1 MSPSP
6 RTQSFT
12 VKPADEERDPTG
24 RSDPV
29 ISPIH
34 AQLAE
39 RLRQHYSEVAPIE
52 IGPRLAAVLNRLSA
66 ALDAAEVGRQVP
78 HAFKDDLIALAP
90 RLRRYALTLTF
101 DGVEADDLV
110 QFTLLKA
117 WEHRQ
122 RFQPGT
128 SLVAWL
134 FTILRNGFING
145 RRKRRLEVPD
155 PDGVHATALSEPA
168 AQEHSMGLTEVRA
181 AIDRLEPAYR
191 EALILVAVDG
201 LPYEAAASVIGCP
214 AGTVKSRVTR
224 ARDRLLQELGER

>member
-1 MSPSP
+1 M
-6 RTQSFT
+6 
-12 VKPADEERDPTG
+12 KPADEERDPTG
-24 RSDPV
+24 TSDPA
-29 ISPIH
+29 ISRVH
-34 AQLAE
+34 AQIGE
-39 RLRQHYSEVAPIE
+39 RLRKYYSEVAPIE
-52 IGPRLAAVLNRLSA
+52 IGSRLADVLDRLSA
-66 ALDAAEVGRQVP
+66 ALDAAEAGQQVP
-78 HAFKDDLIALAP
+78 GAFKDDLIALVP
-90 RLRRYALTLTF
+90 RLRRYALSLTF

-128 SLVAWL
+128 RLVAWL

-145 RRKRRLEVPD
+145 RRKRRLEIPD

-168 AQEHSMGLTEVRA
+168 AQEHSMGLKEIEA

-201 LPYEAAASVIGCP
+201 LPYEVAASVIGCP
-214 AGTVKSRVTR
+214 AGTVKSRVSR
-224 ARDRLLQELGER
+224 ARDRLLHELGER

>member
-1 MSPSP
+1 M
-6 RTQSFT
+6 
-12 VKPADEERDPTG
+12 
-24 RSDPV
+24 
-29 ISPIH
+29 
-34 AQLAE
+34 
-39 RLRQHYSEVAPIE
+39 
-52 IGPRLAAVLNRLSA
+52 
-66 ALDAAEVGRQVP
+66 
-78 HAFKDDLIALAP
+78 
-90 RLRRYALTLTF
+90 
-101 DGVEADDLV
+101 
-110 QFTLLKA
+110 
-117 WEHRQ
+117 
-122 RFQPGT
+122 
-128 SLVAWL
+128 AWL

-214 AGTVKSRVTR
+214 AGTVKSRVSR